1 MVAAPGDDPRALHL
15 QVARAMKLARKRYGT
30 MRKFATDLRLAMG
43 WPTLSVAAVYA
54 WEAGSTRIPAVA
66 LLAASQLADVSIDE
80 LIQAAAEGAEE
91 LRPPPAGGGNE
102 LADKLMILE
111 ERVDQ
116 LESRLAP
123 Q

>member
-1 MVAAPGDDPRALHL
+1 MVAASGDDPRALHA

-30 MRKFATDLRLAMG
+30 MRKFATDLRVAMG

-66 LLAASQLADVSIDE
+66 LLAASRLADVSIDE
-80 LIQAAAEGAEE
+80 LIRAAAEGAQE
-91 LRPPPAGGGNE
+91 LGAAPPRGGDE
-102 LADKLMILE
+102 LLDKLMILE

-123 Q
+123 E

>member
-1 MVAAPGDDPRALHL
+1 MAVSGGDPAGLHL

-30 MRKFATDLRLAMG
+30 MRKFAADLRAAMG

-66 LLAASQLADVSIDE
+66 LLAAAGLADVALDE
-80 LIQAAAEGAEE
+80 LMRAALEGAEQ
-91 LRPPPAGGGNE
+91 LAPPEARGVDQ
-102 LADKLMILE
+102 LVDKLLILE

-116 LESRLAP
+116 LESRLPVA
-123 Q
+123 

>member
-1 MVAAPGDDPRALHL
+1 MEAAPGAGPRALDI

-30 MRKFATDLRLAMG
+30 MRKFAADLRVAMG

-66 LLAASQLADVSIDE
+66 LCAAAQLADVSLDG
-80 LIQAAAEGAEE
+80 LLRAAAEGADE
-91 LRPPPAGGGNE
+91 LAAPVPRGADR
-102 LADKLMILE
+102 LADKLLILE

-123 Q
+123 

>member
-1 MVAAPGDDPRALHL
+1 MVAATASGPRALHL
-15 QVARAMKLARKRYGT
+15 QVARAIKLARKRYGT
-30 MRKFATDLRLAMG
+30 MRKFAADLRAAMG

-66 LLAASQLADVSIDE
+66 LLAASNLADVSLDD
-80 LIQAAAEGAEE
+80 LMQAAAQGVEE
-91 LRPPPAGGGNE
+91 LAAPLPRGADQ

-116 LESRLAP
+116 LESRLP

>member
-1 MVAAPGDDPRALHL
+1 
-15 QVARAMKLARKRYGT
+15 MKLARKRYGT
-30 MRKFATDLRLAMG
+30 MRRFASDLRAIMG

-66 LLAASQLADVSIDE
+66 LLGAAGLADVSLDE
-80 LIQAAAEGAEE
+80 LMRAAADGAEH
-91 LRPPPAGGGNE
+91 LPPPEPRGGDQ
-102 LADKLMILE
+102 LVDKLLILE

-116 LESRLAP
+116 LESRFSP

>member
-1 MVAAPGDDPRALHL
+1 
-15 QVARAMKLARKRYGT
+15 MKLARKRYGT
-30 MRKFATDLRLAMG
+30 MRKFAADLRQAMG

-54 WEAGSTRIPAVA
+54 WEAGTTRIPAVA
-66 LLAASQLADVSIDE
+66 LLAASQLADVSIDQ
-80 LIQAAAEGAEE
+80 LIGAAANGAERLE
-91 LRPPPAGGGNE
+91 SLPRGGSDQI
-102 LADKLMILE
+102 ADKLMIRE